1 MALNLITYE
10 DKVSI
15 KENPAVEKNKGT
27 AKDFNE
33 IKNVINNLIFPVGCI
48 IINSDKEF
56 NPNVSYG
63 GTWEQFAKGKT
74 LIGVDEADSDF
85 NVSEMTG
92 GEKTHTLTN
101 AELPARNIEYF
112 RGGGSAGWPGI
123 IGVANVDGVKT
134 GEVNA
139 TNGQGQPHNNL
150 QPYITVYMWK
160 RVA

>member
-1 MALNLITYE
+1 MGLNIIKFE
-10 DKVSI
+10 DKKSI
-15 KENPAVEKNKGT
+15 KENPVAEANKVT
-27 AKDFNE
+27 AKNINE
-33 IKNVINNLIFPVGCI
+33 IKKAINDLIFPIGSI
-48 IINSDKEF
+48 IINASESF
-56 NPNVSYG
+56 NPNSSYG

-112 RGGGSAGWPGI
+112 RGGGSAGWRGI